1 MRPWATDS
9 NRSSKQLEQCGTARP
24 DLEPG
29 PRGAC
34 RRAQPF
40 TRKSTTTCGT
50 DRDLGRRTNSPAY
63 REIEKQA
70 LNSRPR
76 TIFDPPRREYLRKYF
91 NVPVENVRKFSRV
104 ERISL
109 SQRARLSARAGL
121 HREPA
126 RGNSSAQSGMIKT
139 RVRLA

>member
-1 MRPWATDS
+1 VARQDLTWSPVLVVHAEE
-9 NRSSKQLEQCGTARP
+9 RSHSPEN
-24 DLEPG
+24 
-29 PRGAC
+29 PRL
-34 RRAQPF
+34 RV
-40 TRKSTTTCGT
+40 GT

-63 REIEKQA
+63 SEIEKQA
-70 LNSRPR
+70 LNSRLR
-76 TIFDPPRREYLRKYF
+76 TIFDPPRREFLRKYF

>member
-1 MRPWATDS
+1 LS
-9 NRSSKQLEQCGTARP
+9 NVARQDLTWSPVLVVHAEERSHSPEN
-24 DLEPG
+24 
-29 PRGAC
+29 PRL
-34 RRAQPF
+34 RVEH
-40 TRKSTTTCGT
+40 
-50 DRDLGRRTNSPAY
+50 RDLGRRTNSPAY

-70 LNSRPR
+70 LNSRLR
-76 TIFDPPRREYLRKYF
+76 TIFDPPRREFLRKYF

-109 SQRARLSARAGL
+109 SQRARLSARAGF

-126 RGNSSAQSGMIKT
+126 RGNSSAESGMIKT